1 MKVVLLG
8 PPGAGKGTQAVRL
21 AKEAELMHLSTGDM
35 LREAV
40 KAGTETGLKARTY
53 MESGGLVPDE
63 VVIGI
68 IEDRLKKDGPSASH
82 LFDGFPR
89 TVAQADA
96 LSEMLERL
104 GGGLDRVICFELPE
118 EIVVERLSGR
128 RTCRKCGANYH
139 IKFVPP
145 EREGVCNGECGGEL
159 YQREDDK
166 PESVKNRLKAYEAQT
181 AELIG
186 YYEKKNL
193 LARVRADGNPDAIF
207 KDVRAAL
214 GL

>member
-21 AKEAELMHLSTGDM
+21 AKAANLTHLSTGDM

-40 KAGTETGLKARTY
+40 KAGTETGLKAKSH

-68 IEDRLKKDGPSASH
+68 IEDRLKKDGPEASH

-89 TVAQADA
+89 TVAQAEA
-96 LSEMLERL
+96 LGEMLERL
-104 GGGLDRVICFELPE
+104 GGGIDRVICFELPE
-118 EIVVERLSGR
+118 EVVVERLSGR

-139 IKFVPP
+139 IKFMPP
-145 EREGVCNGECGGEL
+145 EREGICNGEGAGEL

-166 PESVKNRLKAYEAQT
+166 AESIKNRLKAYEAQT
-181 AELIG
+181 AALIG

-193 LARVRADGNPDAIF
+193 LTRVSAAGDPDAIF
-207 KDVRAAL
+207 MDVKAAL